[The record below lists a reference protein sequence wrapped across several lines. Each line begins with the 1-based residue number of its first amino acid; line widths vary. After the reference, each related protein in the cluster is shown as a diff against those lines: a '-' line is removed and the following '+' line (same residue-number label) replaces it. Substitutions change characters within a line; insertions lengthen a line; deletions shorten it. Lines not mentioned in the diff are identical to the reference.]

1 MVEMPTFA
9 FIFGYESPDDV
20 AANAV
25 GGDAEKIGFFKIIAE
40 SEDAALAWGKTLA
53 EAYIKRLFAPLEKS
67 WAAGDYAAWIE
78 AGADPEL
85 GEALVEA
92 PLIAVGEDADFE
104 ESRRLFRD

>member
-1 MVEMPTFA
+1 MPEFA

-25 GGDAEKIGFFKIIAE
+25 SGDAEKIGFFRIIAE

-53 EAYIKRLFAPLEKS
+53 ETYVKRLFAPLEQT
-67 WAAGDYAAWIE
+67 WAAGAYAVWIE
-78 AGADPEL
+78 HEPDAEL
-85 GEALVEA
+85 REALAQA

-104 ESRRLFRD
+104 ETRTLLRD